1 MLSDLLLMLLIEGTH
16 VQDKLK
22 DTLTHMQKLAYVRMH
37 TKYQHTHKRAR
48 SSSIHRNTWYRTRI
62 ARLIA
67 GLMISFSRMHLDLCV
82 QVTTKISMLK
92 TGMAQGGG

>member
-1 MLSDLLLMLLIEGTH
+1 MLPIEGTH